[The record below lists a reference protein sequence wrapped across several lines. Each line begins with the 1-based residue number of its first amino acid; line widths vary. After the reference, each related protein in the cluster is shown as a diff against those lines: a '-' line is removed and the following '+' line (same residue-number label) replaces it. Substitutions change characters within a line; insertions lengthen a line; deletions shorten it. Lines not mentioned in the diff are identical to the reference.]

1 MEASDHDER
10 LRRLQRLAY
19 GADTS
24 PEERAAA
31 EAELQA
37 LSDAAASAATAAAAE
52 SAVEVVSDDTGSPA
66 TPGDVDAPAREG
78 AASSTTMRW
87 AIGAGVAALVIGIT
101 VGVGVSGLTAVPAG
115 AGAPGSADA
124 IGADT
129 QAEAS
134 TEPSVI
140 TGPGTPVELTPV
152 YEVFEREQ
160 RPSDLVADDVLA
172 GSDLDRT
179 GTRLLVTR
187 SDGATLYA
195 ATLGGGADLC
205 LVVVVPEIGAG
216 SACTDGGVLPPEGLA
231 VSFGFGEGT
240 PITASLHAD
249 GTAGFSAAE
258 APAAG

>member
-19 GADTS
+19 GADTP

-37 LSDAAASAATAAAAE
+37 MSDAAASATASAVAPSTAAAAP
-52 SAVEVVSDDTGSPA
+52 DDSGSPA
-66 TPGDVDAPAREG
+66 SPGGVVAPARERDT
-78 AASSTTMRW
+78 SSTTMRW
-87 AIGAGVAALVIGIT
+87 AIGAGVAALVVGIAM
-101 VGVGVSGLTAVPAG
+101 GVGISGLTAAPAG
-115 AGAPGSADA
+115 AGAPDA
-124 IGADT
+124 TGADT

-140 TGPGTPVELTPV
+140 TGTGTPVELTPV

-160 RPSDLVADDVLA
+160 RPSDRVANDVLA
-172 GSDLDRT
+172 GSNLDRT

-187 SDGATLYA
+187 SDGAAVYA

-216 SACTDGGVLPPEGLA
+216 SACTDQGVLPPEGLA
-231 VSFGFGEGT
+231 VSFGFSDQGP

-249 GTAGFSAAE
+249 GTAGLSAAE
-258 APAAG
+258 KPATE